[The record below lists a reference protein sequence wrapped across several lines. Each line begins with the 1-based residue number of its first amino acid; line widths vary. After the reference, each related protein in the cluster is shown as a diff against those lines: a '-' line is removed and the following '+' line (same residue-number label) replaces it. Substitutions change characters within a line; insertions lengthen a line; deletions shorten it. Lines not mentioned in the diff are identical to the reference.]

1 MVGIARL
8 AGKLQ
13 LEKAAASVTT
23 PLKDIGP
30 TRDNCGCTTH
40 FEPAFCWTVE
50 VSRLFLS
57 LIEFNHYVRVP
68 ILLHEV
74 KNTPILF
81 PDTPDM
87 TSPSPTSSSLYCRS
101 VLIYSFSSGS
111 SSRHASCE
119 LSRDKLIIKLYG
131 VGKKCLGAAE

>member
-40 FEPAFCWTVE
+40 FEPAFCWIVK
-50 VSRLFLS
+50 VSCLFLS
-57 LIEFNHYVRVP
+57 LVGFNNYVRVP

-74 KNTPILF
+74 CTPILF

-87 TSPSPTSSSLYCRS
+87 TSPSPTSSS
-101 VLIYSFSSGS
+101 
-111 SSRHASCE
+111 
-119 LSRDKLIIKLYG
+119 
-131 VGKKCLGAAE
+131 